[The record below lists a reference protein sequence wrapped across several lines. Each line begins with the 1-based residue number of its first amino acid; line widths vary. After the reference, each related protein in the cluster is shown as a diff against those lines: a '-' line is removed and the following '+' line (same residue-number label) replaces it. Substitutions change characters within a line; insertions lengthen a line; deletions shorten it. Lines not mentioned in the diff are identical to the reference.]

1 MKKTYGSDKNI
12 FKKPTQQSNK
22 LKTNGRWKNFQSSN
36 DTTNDTTTND
46 TTTNFQTNSRFKNF
60 DSSDKF
66 ENNSNFDSDKFESN
80 SKFGS
85 DKFERNSKFG
95 SDKFERNS
103 KFGSDKFESNSKF
116 GERKYSKFGKKRIY
130 KSRYKKEE
138 TLDYFKTQKN
148 ATQRDVSLFDFS
160 ISKNKKFKEKEEPKK
175 KLQENMKCEMTKEEK
190 NFIINKYMYEEETDS
205 EEDENVIEKINDQT
219 TKMIDF

>member
-1 MKKTYGSDKNI
+1 MKKTYESDKNI

-36 DTTNDTTTND
+36 DTTNDTTK
-46 TTTNFQTNSRFKNF
+46 NFQTNSRFKNF
-60 DSSDKF
+60 DS
-66 ENNSNFDSDKFESN
+66 
-80 SKFGS
+80 
-85 DKFERNSKFG
+85 

-116 GERKYSKFGKKRIY
+116 GEQRYSKFGKKRIY

-148 ATQRDVSLFDFS
+148 ATQRDVSLFDFA
-160 ISKNKKFKEKEEPKK
+160 ISKNKKIKEKEEPKK

-219 TKMIDF
+219 TKIIDF

>member
-1 MKKTYGSDKNI
+1 MKKTYESDKNI

-36 DTTNDTTTND
+36 DTTNDTTK
-46 TTTNFQTNSRFKNF
+46 NFQTNSRFKNF

-66 ENNSNFDSDKFESN
+66 ERN

-116 GERKYSKFGKKRIY
+116 GEQRYSKFGKKRIY

-148 ATQRDVSLFDFS
+148 ATQRDVSLFDFA
-160 ISKNKKFKEKEEPKK
+160 ISKNKKIKEKEEPKK

-219 TKMIDF
+219 TKIIDF